1 MFNANPPEVL
11 KLFKLRLTKE
21 AKTSNSSFSH
31 LLTAASGTKSNSFYV
46 SGKSKTVESPRREF
60 LRIYVPSAR
69 RAIIKD

>member
-1 MFNANPPEVL
+1 MFNANLPEVL

-21 AKTSNSSFSH
+21 AKTSSFSH
-31 LLTAASGTKSNSFYV
+31 LLTAASGTKSDSFYV
-46 SGKSKTVESPRREF
+46 SGKSKTAESPRREF